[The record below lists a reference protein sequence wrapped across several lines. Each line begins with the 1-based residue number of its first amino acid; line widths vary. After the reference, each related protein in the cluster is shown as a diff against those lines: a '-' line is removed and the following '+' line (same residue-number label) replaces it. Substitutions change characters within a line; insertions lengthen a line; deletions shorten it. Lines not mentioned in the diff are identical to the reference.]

1 MFRLLFERSAD
12 AILLFEPSRELFVD
26 CNDAALA
33 LLGAQTKDQLL
44 MTHPT
49 DLSPEYQPDGK
60 SSRTKTT
67 EMIQAV
73 LRQGCLRFEWLAR
86 RLDGT
91 LVPVE
96 VLLTVIEHGDNP
108 PLEQLNV
115 RHEVSTKVGT
125 RVPKTVELKGLAYR

>member
-1 MFRLLFERSAD
+1 MNTPESDDRKCHERSTFAAPSATKADSMFRLLFERSAD

-33 LLGAQTKDQLL
+33 LLRAQTKDQLL
-44 MTHPT
+44 MAHPA

-73 LRQGCLRFEWLAR
+73 LRQG
-86 RLDGT
+86 
-91 LVPVE
+91 
-96 VLLTVIEHGDNP
+96 
-108 PLEQLNV
+108 
-115 RHEVSTKVGT
+115 
-125 RVPKTVELKGLAYR
+125 